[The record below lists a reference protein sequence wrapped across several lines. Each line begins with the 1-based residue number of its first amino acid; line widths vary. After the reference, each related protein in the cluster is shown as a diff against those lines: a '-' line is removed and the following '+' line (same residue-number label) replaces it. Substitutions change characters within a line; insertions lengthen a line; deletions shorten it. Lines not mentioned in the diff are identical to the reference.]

1 MTNPGAVDGFLL
13 VQQLVVNRLDRVAL
27 LARRGQVRL
36 EDGVDHRF
44 VKADEPPTNTSGAAR
59 EFRARPH
66 APERARPAPFLTQH
80 TALVLLAAIVIGL
93 VVGALT
99 FLNGTPAPGAV
110 LAGLLAVGAGIP
122 VLRALIG

>member
-1 MTNPGAVDGFLL
+1 MS
-13 VQQLVVNRLDRVAL
+13 
-27 LARRGQVRL
+27 
-36 EDGVDHRF
+36 H
-44 VKADEPPTNTSGAAR
+44 PPTPLEQHVSSAPAPTPPN
-59 EFRARPH
+59 
-66 APERARPAPFLTQH
+66 APEPARPAPILTQH